1 MSLPVLICCFNRPQ
15 KTKVV
20 LEAVKRYGAGKI
32 YVSCDGARPSSSDSQ
47 KVAEVQALFEGENG
61 GFEIQKNFLKDNL
74 GCAKAVASGIKWFFE
89 NEAQGIVLEDDT
101 VPEPEFFEF
110 CEYHLEKNR
119 NNSEI
124 QGVSGNFLL
133 PPELIKYHPEPV
145 ALTRYFFCWGWASWA
160 DRMGEFSLS
169 SDRWSDKEFDAC
181 QETQKVGAFEKDFW
195 KTRFQLAY
203 QDRYPGWATKML
215 HQSWVAN
222 RKWIVPN
229 RDLVVNI
236 GFGEDSTNTKGDS
249 LSFLLEKESFFKKS
263 NKQEQLP
270 VQDEIQEL
278 LRFQYIFNKDW
289 AGVGNLLASNEQYDR
304 LIKYKKKC
312 FELEQILNSPPK
324 VAVYYFKNL
333 ISNLY

>member
-1 MSLPVLICCFNRPQ
+1 MNLPVLICCFNRPQ
-15 KTKVV
+15 KTKAV
-20 LEAVKRYGAGKI
+20 LDAVKQYGPGKL
-32 YVSCDGARPSSSDSQ
+32 YVSCDGPRPTSSDSQ

-61 GFEIQKNFLKDNL
+61 GFQIQKNFSKENL
-74 GCAKAVASGIKWFFE
+74 GCTKAVASGIKWFFE
-89 NEAQGIVLEDDT
+89 NEPQGIVLEDDT

-119 NNSEI
+119 NNLEF

-133 PPELIKYHPEPV
+133 PSELIKYHPEPA

-160 DRMGEFSLS
+160 DRISNFSLS
-169 SDRWSDKEFDAC
+169 SDKWSETEFDTC

-203 QDRYPGWATKML
+203 QDRYPGWATKLL
-215 HQSWVAN
+215 HQTWVAN

-236 GFGEDSTNTKGDS
+236 GFDEDSTNTKGS
-249 LSFLLEKESFFKKS
+249 ALSFLLEKETLLKQL
-263 NKQEQLP
+263 NEQEQVP
-270 VQDEIQEL
+270 VQDGVQEL

-289 AGVGNLLASNEQYDR
+289 AGVGNTIAETEFYKRMISYKKQVYELESIVNSPLKW
-304 LIKYKKKC
+304 IKYQLCRFNNK
-312 FELEQILNSPPK
+312 
-324 VAVYYFKNL
+324 
-333 ISNLY
+333 

>member
-32 YVSCDGARPSSSDSQ
+32 YVSCDGARPLSSDSQ
-47 KVAEVQALFEGENG
+47 KVAEVQALFEGGNG
-61 GFEIQKNFLKDNL
+61 GFEIQKIFLKDNL

-133 PPELIKYHPEPV
+133 PPELIKYHPEPT

-181 QETQKVGAFEKDFW
+181 QETQKVGAFEKEFW

-203 QDRYPGWATKML
+203 QDKYPGWATKML

-229 RDLVVNI
+229 KDLVVNI
-236 GFGEDSTNTKGDS
+236 GFGEDSTNTKGGA
-249 LSFLLEKESFFKKS
+249 LSFLLENEALFKKA
-263 NKQEQLP
+263 NEQERSL
-270 VQDEIQEL
+270 VQDEVQEL
-278 LRFQYIFNKDW
+278 LRFQFIFNKDW
-289 AGVGNLLASNEQYDR
+289 AGVGNTIAETEFYKRMISYKKQVYELQAIVNSPLKW
-304 LIKYKKKC
+304 IKY
-312 FELEQILNSPPK
+312 Q
-324 VAVYYFKNL
+324 
-333 ISNLY
+333 LYRLKGR